1 MRHRTAR
8 HPAGALIRIT
18 CVEAIMQTHVT
29 SREVPN
35 AMASDCV
42 EETPVRSTDGITI
55 GTIEGVI
62 IDKASGNVSYA
73 VLRFNGSV
81 QMGRRHLAI
90 PWHGLTYDRKTATD
104 NRDHAEN
111 EPSPHPRAY
120 AIDHGERRQKGELPD
135 DRLETS

>member
-1 MRHRTAR
+1 
-8 HPAGALIRIT
+8 
-18 CVEAIMQTHVT
+18 MQTHVT
-29 SREVPN
+29 SREVPR

-42 EETPVRSTDGITI
+42 EGTPVRSTDGISI

-90 PWHGLTYDRKTATD
+90 PWHGLTYDRKTATYNLD
-104 NRDHAEN
+104 LAEN
-111 EPSPHPRAY
+111 DLIALSRAY
-120 AIDHGERRQKGELPD
+120 AIDQGNRGAKSERSD
-135 DRLETS
+135 DRMETYWGIAETW